1 MRVARCTGSLL
12 VAGLLLAQGL
22 AGDARGA
29 DPVFSVD
36 PSSGPPGAGYQAAAS
51 GPGNTC
57 PSPSDVVIVAFFDAA
72 GAETESE
79 PIPVQPDGSWQ
90 ASLNVPATAAP
101 GQAEIEAG
109 CHPTATADEPSLAY
123 TPAGFMV
130 TG

>member
-1 MRVARCTGSLL
+1 MRLAHHTRYVLA
-12 VAGLLLAQGL
+12 AGLLLTQGIASAQSGST
-22 AGDARGA
+22 
-29 DPVFSVD
+29 FTVD

-57 PSPSDVVIVAFFDAA
+57 PSPKDVVIVAFFDAG

-90 ASLNVPATAAP
+90 ASLTVPAGAAP

-109 CHPTATADEPSLAY
+109 CHPSATADEPSLAY
-123 TPAGFMV
+123 VPARFMV

>member
-1 MRVARCTGSLL
+1 MRVARRFGYLL
-12 VAGLLLAQGL
+12 AGGLLLVPGFALAQST
-22 AGDARGA
+22 GA
-29 DPVFSVD
+29 TFVVD
-36 PSSGPPGAGYQAAAS
+36 PTSGPQGAGYQAAAS

-72 GAETESE
+72 GRETESE

-90 ASLNVPATAAP
+90 ATLTVPATASP

-109 CHPTATADEPSLAY
+109 CHATATADEPSLAY
-123 TPAGFMV
+123 TPTGFMV

>member
-1 MRVARCTGSLL
+1 MRVTRRTRC
-12 VAGLLLAQGL
+12 LLAGGVLLGQGL
-22 AGDARGA
+22 VGDARGA
-29 DPVFSVD
+29 GPVFTVN
-36 PSSGPPGAGYQAAAS
+36 PSSGPPGTGYTAAAS

-79 PIPVQPDGSWQ
+79 PIPVQPDGSWS
-90 ASLNVPATAAP
+90 ATLNVPPAASP

-109 CHPTATADEPSLAY
+109 CHASATADEPSLAY
-123 TPAGFMV
+123 TPAGFTV

>member
-1 MRVARCTGSLL
+1 MRVARRFGYLL
-12 VAGLLLAQGL
+12 AGGLLLVPGFALAQST
-22 AGDARGA
+22 GA
-29 DPVFSVD
+29 AFVVD
-36 PSSGPPGAGYQAAAS
+36 PSSGPPGSGYQAAAS

-72 GAETESE
+72 GRETESE

-90 ASLNVPATAAP
+90 GALNVPAMAAP

-109 CHPTATADEPSLAY
+109 CHDTATADEPSLAY
-123 TPAGFMV
+123 TPTGFMV